1 MWERQAENKPLV
13 EMKVNKYDTWI
24 YRIENFINIQ
34 EMFKIIFMYSGYAS
48 ETQVNLQ
55 KKILQTVEPSIR
67 VLRNFGFLLLLI
79 LFSWI
84 NWQENE

>member
-55 KKILQTVEPSIR
+55 KKNTTDCWAFYQSSQKLWLPASFDII
-67 VLRNFGFLLLLI
+67 
-79 LFSWI
+79 
-84 NWQENE
+84 